1 MKMSRPWLTLGVVPA
16 VLLGL
21 IVLPLILYW
30 GDLPDPMA
38 THWDLGGQP
47 NGSMP
52 PILLLI
58 VLPALYVAVHWAV
71 TRVLVRTPYEAPSFI
86 GGLFGLGGL
95 LAGVSWTAVLANR
108 GSATWETADGVGLLQ
123 LGLVIVP
130 AVVLGYVGWQ
140 LAGGKAVERT
150 PAATSMPALDIGEP
164 GAAIWSGRGSG
175 WVLQLVGVALIVI
188 GLATWSWSTVV
199 LILLGMVVLVFAE
212 VRVTVS
218 HKGAVV
224 SLGWLGIPSW
234 TVPMSSISRAEVET
248 VNPMAYG
255 GWGYRLRPGVR
266 ALVTRSGESL
276 RLVRDE
282 KADLVLTVDDAS
294 TGAGLL
300 NSMFGVGSS

>member
-1 MKMSRPWLTLGVVPA
+1 M
-16 VLLGL
+16 
-21 IVLPLILYW
+21 
-30 GDLPDPMA
+30 
-38 THWDLGGQP
+38 
-47 NGSMP
+47 
-52 PILLLI
+52 
-58 VLPALYVAVHWAV
+58 
-71 TRVLVRTPYEAPSFI
+71 
-86 GGLFGLGGL
+86 
-95 LAGVSWTAVLANR
+95 
-108 GSATWETADGVGLLQ
+108 
-123 LGLVIVP
+123 
-130 AVVLGYVGWQ
+130 LGYGGWQ
-140 LAGGKAVERT
+140 LAGGKAIERT
-150 PAATSMPALDIGEP
+150 PAATSMPDLDIDEP

-175 WVLQLVGVALIVI
+175 WVLQLVGAALIVI

-212 VRVTVS
+212 VRVTVG

-266 ALVTRSGESL
+266 AFVTRSGESL
-276 RLVRDE
+276 RLVRDD

-300 NSMFGVGSS
+300 NSMRGVSSS